1 MISKRPWPFLTIA
14 LMAWLPPLTQH
25 SYGNGANGGPRR
37 RDVWHFG
44 KTIEDVLKLVGK
56 YQILRN
62 RTNPDALKQTRRLLQ
77 QKMPMREQVRHAI
90 AHRSDFFTN
99 PDSARNHS
107 VLTPPG
113 IRETRWGQLIGRRF
127 RYTVN
132 GMACYYDLNRDTLGS
147 FVEIR
152 SKFFAPFVKR

>member
-1 MISKRPWPFLTIA
+1 
-14 LMAWLPPLTQH
+14 MAQMA
-25 SYGNGANGGPRR
+25 GRDGGMS
-37 RDVWHFG
+37 VWHFG